1 MIQPLRRRFYRTRN
15 GRKIYEIVKQ
25 RTRKRAK
32 KDWER
37 VDLISLSR
45 FFMWDINIIP
55 IIATTG
61 LIKKMNRQKWF
72 YISRTTWIWIM
83 FFCDQSSCLCYFLIM
98 IWIWNVWTFACG
110 QKQRQKYRW
119 LITDKLHWVFNNKQ
133 PEMPWKGFIMQS
145 PNIFAISLFKWTL
158 QNLCSVPKRVWFWP

>member
-72 YISRTTWIWIM
+72 YISRTTWI
-83 FFCDQSSCLCYFLIM
+83 
-98 IWIWNVWTFACG
+98 
-110 QKQRQKYRW
+110 
-119 LITDKLHWVFNNKQ
+119 
-133 PEMPWKGFIMQS
+133 
-145 PNIFAISLFKWTL
+145 
-158 QNLCSVPKRVWFWP
+158 